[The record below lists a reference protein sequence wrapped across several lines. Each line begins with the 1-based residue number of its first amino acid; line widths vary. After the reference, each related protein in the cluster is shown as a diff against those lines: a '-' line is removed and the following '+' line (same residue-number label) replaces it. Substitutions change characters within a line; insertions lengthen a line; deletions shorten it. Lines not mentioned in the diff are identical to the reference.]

1 MTDRG
6 WGRPFYDPIKVPG
19 GKLVTLRDA
28 GEYPSCRRP
37 CMTGRNGRRRPRRRL
52 RSPGFV
58 RCRSDRGSIMQGH
71 IFSGDLMG
79 EWLVR
84 DFSGAPVQNWMVVAG
99 AIVLVCAVL
108 AWLIR
113 P

>member
-1 MTDRG
+1 
-6 WGRPFYDPIKVPG
+6 VPG

-28 GEYPSCRRP
+28 GEYIAKLPKAVHDRP
-37 CMTGRNGRRRPRRRL
+37 EWQAEAEALTEV
-52 RSPGFV
+52 SWFV
-58 RCRSDRGSIMQGH
+58 RCRSGRGSTMQGH
-71 IFSGDLMG
+71 IFSGGLMG